1 MKKIINSIV
10 LSMTAFSLIF
20 ASSTYGT
27 TWNVSVSDFVFTP
40 ANLNVTVGDTIKW
53 QWVSG
58 IGHTTTSITVPAG
71 AAAWNEPI
79 NSTNQ
84 TYRYVVTVAG
94 SYHYKCTPHFPGM
107 EGFITAVPIGIKSE
121 EGKLPNTYKLY
132 QNYPNPF
139 NPVTD
144 IKFELP
150 KSSFVKLTVFD
161 LLGGEVEVLV
171 RQQLNAGSYVVD
183 WDASRY
189 SSGIYFYKL
198 QTDGYSAIK
207 KMTLIK

>member
-1 MKKIINSIV
+1 MKKIINLFLLFLTGFLFV
-10 LSMTAFSLIF
+10 FT
-20 ASSTYGT
+20 SSSHGK
-27 TWNVSVSDFVFTP
+27 TWNVNVSDFVFTP
-40 ANLNVTVGDTIKW
+40 SNITVSVGDTVKW
-53 QWVSG
+53 QWISG
-58 IGHTTTSITVPAG
+58 IHTTTSITVPSG
-71 AAAWNEPI
+71 AATWDEPI
-79 NSTNQ
+79 TISNQ

-107 EGFITAVPIGIKSE
+107 EGFITANPIGIEPK
-121 EGKLPNTYKLY
+121 EGKLPNTYKLF

-150 KSSFVKLTVFD
+150 NSSFVKLTVFNM
-161 LLGGEVEVLV
+161 LGGEVEVLV
-171 RQQLNAGSYVVD
+171 SQQLNAGGYIVD

-198 QTDGYSAIK
+198 ETDGFSAIR